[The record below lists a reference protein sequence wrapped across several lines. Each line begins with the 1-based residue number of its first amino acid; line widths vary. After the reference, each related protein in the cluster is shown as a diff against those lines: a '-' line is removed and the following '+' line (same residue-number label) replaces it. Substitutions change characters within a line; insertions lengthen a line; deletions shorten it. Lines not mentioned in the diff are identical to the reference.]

1 MTNARHP
8 YQLTPEEDT
17 ILSVNLASQG
27 AGNKSCGPDTLAE
40 YFIPNKQE
48 YSYEYTLIP
57 YVTGENKNLTEL
69 TRPYRNVQIYEGN
82 PAVKAFEREVKEI
95 IIYSS
100 TQLDAL
106 LALKARYEGDP
117 SYSGEGAVLTE
128 EERSLVSEEVVVLLE
143 QKIKEAQGMVEQP
156 SSIVWKDQSGSK
168 LDVSMSADSK
178 YTLGYDEAENVSY
191 MRGYLDLDSEKAKQV
206 FDQQFKGSQPFTVEA
221 YLNMN
226 NSYDEMNMI
235 FGKGDQS
242 MGFRGT
248 ASSLYFFIHNG
259 ADWKTCEATGLYL
272 DGWHHV
278 AAMYSPDE
286 DGTLM
291 IALDGSVVQKT
302 IGVGTV
308 SGSSYP
314 LGIGHDAQTDRCGD
328 NSYAA
333 VRVYNR
339 VLSEEELRGQREY
352 DLGVSAKPAVLP
364 SDESA
369 KLWYEFACKPAL
381 VHFSKQ
387 KMTLQKEGPSKT
399 VKVSVA
405 PRNYHGASLS
415 VASQDES
422 IVSVRMNGSECEL
435 SPGALGEAVIK
446 AETDGGLYSLCR
458 VTVREKPAEEPGNT
472 DPGTAPNDPNK
483 PSAPGPSDSA
493 KTPTSAPKASEV
505 TGLRAVKNG
514 TKSITLTWDSMSG
527 AVYEVRRYDRS
538 KKKWITQKSDIKTP
552 GFTDKKCKPGRHYKY
567 VVACTNQ
574 AAVSKQLDT
583 ATKPK
588 KPVIRS
594 VKRSGKAIRLTW
606 KKVSADSVEIFV
618 KSGKGK
624 FKKLAVKKGSTTS
637 YKAAGLAKKQKCT
650 FKIRALMRG
659 SGKKNIYSAY
669 SGAKSY
675 SKAKKNGAP

>member
-1 MTNARHP
+1 M
-8 YQLTPEEDT
+8 
-17 ILSVNLASQG
+17 
-27 AGNKSCGPDTLAE
+27 
-40 YFIPNKQE
+40 
-48 YSYEYTLIP
+48 
-57 YVTGENKNLTEL
+57 
-69 TRPYRNVQIYEGN
+69 
-82 PAVKAFEREVKEI
+82 
-95 IIYSS
+95 
-100 TQLDAL
+100 
-106 LALKARYEGDP
+106 
-117 SYSGEGAVLTE
+117 
-128 EERSLVSEEVVVLLE
+128 
-143 QKIKEAQGMVEQP
+143 
-156 SSIVWKDQSGSK
+156 
-168 LDVSMSADSK
+168 
-178 YTLGYDEAENVSY
+178 ENVSY
-191 MRGYLDLDSEKAKQV
+191 MRGYFDLDTEKAKTV
-206 FDQQFKGSQPFTVEA
+206 FDKQFQGSQAFTIEA
-221 YLNMN
+221 YVNMN

-235 FGKGDQS
+235 FGKGDQT

-259 ADWKTCEATGLYL
+259 TDWKTCESTGLYL

-278 AAMYSPDE
+278 AAMYSPD
-286 DGTLM
+286 DGGTLM
-291 IALDGSVVQKT
+291 IAVDGRIEGKT
-302 IGVGTV
+302 TGVGTV

-314 LGIGHDAQTDRCGD
+314 FGIGHDAQTDRRGD
-328 NSYAA
+328 NSYAS

-339 VLSEEELRGQREY
+339 VLSEEEMRAQREY
-352 DLGVSAKPAVLP
+352 DLGVRSEPAILP

-381 VHFSKQ
+381 LHFSMQ

-435 SPGALGEAVIK
+435 SPGALGETEIK

-514 TKSITLTWDSMSG
+514 TKSVTLTWDSMSG

-538 KKKWITQKSDIKTP
+538 KKKWITQKSNIKTP

-574 AAVSKQLDT
+574 VAVSKQLDT

-618 KSGKGK
+618 KNGKGK

-659 SGKKNIYSAY
+659 NGKKNIYSAS